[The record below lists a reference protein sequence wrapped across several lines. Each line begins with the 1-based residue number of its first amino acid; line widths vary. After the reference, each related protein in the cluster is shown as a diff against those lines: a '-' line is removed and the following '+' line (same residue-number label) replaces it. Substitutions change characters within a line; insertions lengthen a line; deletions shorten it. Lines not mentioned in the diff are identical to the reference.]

1 MASIKSFTNQ
11 VQRGWDD
18 LTTLGS
24 SVINKVTNAVGNYVA
39 QFGSQLMNGNMAGIN
54 YETAAEINQAIENY
68 IKKID
73 EDIQQVSNNAAD
85 SSRKGLRGQEMN
97 AAIGEFV
104 KGIKDAAHNHTT
116 QLRQF
121 QQMLNQAIAAYKQ
134 RDAEISGSLND
145 AAGEARSSAEE
156 MARVNHQA

>member
-1 MASIKSFTNQ
+1 MSIKAFTNA

-18 LTTLGS
+18 LTTMGANVVNKITN
-24 SVINKVTNAVGNYVA
+24 SVGTYMA

-54 YETAAEINQAIENY
+54 YQTASAINDAIEKY
-68 IKKID
+68 IQKID
-73 EDIQQVSNNAAD
+73 DDIQQVSDKAGEA
-85 SSRKGLRGQEMN
+85 SKQGLKGQQMN
-97 AAIGEFV
+97 DAIGEFV

-121 QQMLNQAIAAYKQ
+121 QEMLNQAIAAYKE

-156 MARVNHQA
+156 MARVSHQA